1 MAEENKKQD
10 SKVEKNKNVETTEEE
25 YIDDVKE
32 VKKGKDNIKIV
43 LEREY
48 IVPLRKEFKKVPEYR
63 RARRAVKALMNFIA
77 KHMKVEERDIRNVK
91 IDKYLNEE
99 IWFRGIRK
107 PPAKIKVKAIKDSEG
122 IVRVELVD
130 IPDVV
135 KFKIAREKR
144 EKDKVKKVEK
154 KVEKKK
160 EEKTDEEK
168 KDEKE
173 KTEAGAEEAMKQ
185 AKSQAKEMKHETKMD
200 VKQPKRPVRQ
210 ALQK

>member
-1 MAEENKKQD
+1 MAK
-10 SKVEKNKNVETTEEE
+10 ETKTET
-25 YIDDVKE
+25 
-32 VKKGKDNIKIV
+32 